1 MCREIVENVLSGTKA
16 RFKATRNLVFNQ
28 KAERS
33 TMNRQKSREI
43 VENVLSGTK
52 AGFKAILNFEHSIER
67 KKMFN
72 QKSKS
77 TFSAT
82 LLALILG
89 ASVFMA
95 GQVWAAKYVTDPTTG
110 KVVTAPEYGGTLT
123 FPAKEEQMVADTVV
137 YGPTGAPSGIL
148 EKLAIADWATPRDKF
163 DFIFLNPPTNTRGLL
178 AESWSQPDPLTII
191 IKVRQGVNWHNKA
204 PMNGR
209 ELTAQDI
216 EYNFHRVSGTGSGF
230 TERSEWSLVDW
241 EGVHFESITATD
253 KWTVV
258 FKLKELSLSTLRLI
272 LNHWLAYIYPPEVIK
287 EHGDATDWRNLV
299 GTGPFFWTDWTEG
312 SSVTWEKNPDYW
324 GFDEKYPE
332 NRLPYVD
339 KIRALVMPEVATY
352 MAALRTGKLDYI
364 GPILQTQMKTLDQM
378 ESLQRTNPEL
388 VILPYG
394 QRSDNVYGMDVQS
407 PPFDD
412 IRVRKAMQM
421 AINLDE
427 INNAYYKGYAD
438 TIPQGMLSRTMTEM
452 VTQFEDWP
460 EDVKKVFDYDPEGAE
475 ALLDEAGYP
484 RGADGIRF
492 KTEMLFLTRFD
503 LNFTEFVASYW
514 NKIGVDVE
522 IAALP
527 ITPWVARKRARD
539 FKMSSAA
546 GAARWFPMPYL
557 GGFLTEAGFP
567 LSIVSDPDYDALSE
581 AAGAATTNEE
591 QNRIYRDMNQYV
603 IEKFWAIWAT
613 SGPEYQATQ
622 PWLTGF
628 NGEFMMGNGQTLEVF
643 ARLWIDSELKK
654 KMGH

>member
-43 VENVLSGTK
+43 VDNVLSGTK
-52 AGFKAILNFEHSIER
+52 AGFKAILNFEHAIER

-527 ITPWVARKRARD
+527 ITPWVARK
-539 FKMSSAA
+539 KSE
-546 GAARWFPMPYL
+546 
-557 GGFLTEAGFP
+557 GFQ
-567 LSIVSDPDYDALSE
+567 
-581 AAGAATTNEE
+581 NE
-591 QNRIYRDMNQYV
+591 
-603 IEKFWAIWAT
+603 
-613 SGPEYQATQ
+613 
-622 PWLTGF
+622 
-628 NGEFMMGNGQTLEVF
+628 
-643 ARLWIDSELKK
+643 
-654 KMGH
+654 